1 MRGCAFVGFK
11 AADGRTYGVGL
22 VYVSFVQSHAYKD
35 DTCYTLGV
43 AHFVACNRGNYV
55 NYEV

>member
-1 MRGCAFVGFK
+1 MWLCLKIGEG
-11 AADGRTYGVGL
+11 GTYSVGL